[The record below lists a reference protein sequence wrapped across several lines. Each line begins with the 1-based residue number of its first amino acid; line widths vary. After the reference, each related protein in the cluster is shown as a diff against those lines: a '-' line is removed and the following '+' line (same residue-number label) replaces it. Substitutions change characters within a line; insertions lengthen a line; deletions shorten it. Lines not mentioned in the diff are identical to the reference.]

1 VVNIPQNVRPNENS
15 PNQAINQ
22 WVSSIVYPERSID
35 EQWSPRPLRAANL
48 VISTVDGIK
57 PLPPISSQVKNC
69 NQPHET
75 DLDVMSEK
83 HSGRNGNLWKLL
95 QVVRDACLL
104 WWSSSNHGK
113 VHAKISFLLKSCK
126 HILVPWCLHT
136 LTGLVVSCNLDNE
149 DLITKHMFNW
159 KRKSWTSVS
168 KVKNPNAFCVT
179 SLHNAHWRKYWMKIG

>member
-1 VVNIPQNVRPNENS
+1 MRVPQLH
-15 PNQAINQ
+15 
-22 WVSSIVYPERSID
+22 
-35 EQWSPRPLRAANL
+35 EQWRRPPPPLRAANL

-57 PLPPISSQVKNC
+57 PLPQISSQEKNC

-83 HSGRNGNLWKLL
+83 HSGRNGNLWEL

-113 VHAKISFLLKSCK
+113 AYAKISFVLKNCK
-126 HILVPWCLHT
+126 HILVPWCLDT

-149 DLITKHMFNW
+149 KDLIRKHMFQW

-168 KVKNPNAFCVT
+168 KVKNPNALCVA
-179 SLHNAHWRKYWMKIG
+179 SLHNAHWKILDENQLMVVLHGT